1 MSAEE
6 YHYSFVY
13 PRNMKIFAIAT
24 DIQPDIL
31 ILDEVLSV
39 GDESF
44 KNKCQR
50 RIDKFWESHVTILVV
65 SHSMNLIE
73 KSFDKAIWL
82 SKGQIKLAGKSR
94 EILKSYLG
102 SVT

>member
-1 MSAEE
+1 MLEFGIKQRAKKS
-6 YHYSFVY
+6 SK
-13 PRNMKIFAIAT
+13 NFAIAT
-24 DIQPDIL
+24 DIQPEIL

-44 KNKCQR
+44 RNKCQH

-65 SHSMNLIE
+65 SHSMDFIQR
-73 KSFDKAIWL
+73 SCDKTIWL
-82 SKGQIKLAGKSR
+82 SKGHLNLAGDSK
-94 EILKSYLG
+94 EVVESYLD